1 MADLDD
7 ALYDRVIR
15 RITRITAV
23 FGVGGAVAAFVVG
36 GWSWAAGFA
45 LGGAASWFSFRWLKQ
60 VVGALG
66 ADRPAPNLAV
76 KAALRYLLI
85 AGAAYVI
92 VKYTVVDLRAALAGL
107 LISTAAVLV
116 EILIELIYARD

>member
-7 ALYDRVIR
+7 ASYDRVIR

-45 LGGAASWFSFRWLKQ
+45 LGGVASWFSFRWLKQ

-66 ADRPAPNLAV
+66 VDRPAPNLAI

-85 AGAAYVI
+85 AGTAYVI